1 MSYKELTIDAVRR
14 AEVLMV
20 QAKEKGDMVLYF
32 KLYKEVQLMKIQ
44 LTILE

>member
-1 MSYKELTIDAVRR
+1 MSYKQLTIDALHR
-14 AEVLMV
+14 AEVLLL

-32 KLYKEVQLMKIQ
+32 KLYKEVQVLKVQ